1 MAAKKKSPKASI
13 PIAFI
18 ESMECLPVS
27 ALPEGKEWSYEI
39 KLDGFR
45 LEAVKKNGETTFF
58 SLRRVDDSLP
68 GTRIVFPGE
77 PAHWA
82 ATKPPAKLTLF

>member
-1 MAAKKKSPKASI
+1 MAAKKKSAKASI

-39 KLDGFR
+39 KLYR
-45 LEAVKKNGETTFF
+45 LATGVWTWNFAGKNM
-58 SLRRVDDSLP
+58 R
-68 GTRIVFPGE
+68 
-77 PAHWA
+77 
-82 ATKPPAKLTLF
+82 